1 MKSRLLTVSMLLMTV
16 SLLLCAC
23 GSEQSS
29 AADSGNVTG
38 GSITVQN
45 IIESLDVPTP
55 PASSQSAVQPS
66 ETSPVT
72 SPLPTVKLDPVPT
85 APPTPEPTPKP
96 ALGPYYPPTVKKSP
110 LGEDCVEGSTIYFSA
125 FADNCLKY
133 EWQLE
138 KDHMILDWAD
148 MAETFEGMK
157 VAGING
163 SYLVLANVPMEL
175 DGWSVRCVFTGS
187 GDATVYSNSA
197 WIHVSERTL
206 KIHGKDRKT
215 VKGTGNVSG
224 FKAVI
229 DYEGALW
236 WVVEEYAGRT
246 FSLRKND
253 TDAALGITDVSFTID
268 GEGALLI
275 IVDGTEYRGK
285 VAEERLG
292 GFSASAVVTKEGSD
306 VEMPVFFDY
315 TMDSQRRENWNQIF
329 LDIMLEFP
337 VISEETEDT
346 GETAGLDANS
356 APDDSQ
362 TPEAGSETSS
372 FADEPDAKEEVS
384 SEETLPETEFR
395 SVRFILTRDR

>member
-1 MKSRLLTVSMLLMTV
+1 MKFRFLHVIPLLLTTVLLF
-16 SLLLCAC
+16 CAC
-23 GSEQSS
+23 GSEKNSS
-29 AADSGNVTG
+29 AETGSVLG

-45 IIESLDVPTP
+45 IIESFDVPAP
-55 PASSQSAVQPS
+55 PAPSQSAVAPS
-66 ETSPVT
+66 EAPDAAT
-72 SPLPTVKLDPVPT
+72 PLPTVKLDPVPT
-85 APPTPEPTPKP
+85 APPSPTPTQNIST
-96 ALGPYYPPTVKKSP
+96 GPYYPPTVKKSP

-148 MAETFEGMK
+148 MAETFKGMK

-163 SYLVLANVPMEL
+163 SYLVLANVPAEL
-175 DGWSVRCVFTGS
+175 DGWSVRCIFTGS

-246 FSLRKND
+246 FTLRKND
-253 TDAALGITDVSFTID
+253 ADPELGISDVSFTID
-268 GEGALLI
+268 DKGALLI
-275 IVDGTEYRGK
+275 VIDGTEYRGT

-292 GFSASAVVTKEGSD
+292 GFSASAAVTKDGSD
-306 VEMPVFFDY
+306 TEMPVFFDY
-315 TMDSQRRENWNQIF
+315 TMESQRRENWNQIY

-337 VISEETEDT
+337 VIKEETEDP
-346 GETAGLDANS
+346 GETE
-356 APDDSQ
+356 APDGNGNHTD
-362 TPEAGSETSS
+362 EAAAENSSEGTS
-372 FADEPDAKEEVS
+372 FADEPDVEEEKPA
-384 SEETLPETEFR
+384 EEPVPETEFR
-395 SVRFILTRDR
+395 SVRFILTRER

>member
-1 MKSRLLTVSMLLMTV
+1 MLLMTV

-55 PASSQSAVQPS
+55 PASSQSAVHPS

-236 WVVEEYAGRT
+236 WVVEEYAGRS

-362 TPEAGSETSS
+362 TPESGSEASS

>member
-1 MKSRLLTVSMLLMTV
+1 MKFRLLHVIPLLLTAV
-16 SLLLCAC
+16 FLLCAC
-23 GSEQSS
+23 GSKNSS
-29 AADSGNVTG
+29 AAESSLSG

-45 IIESLDVPTP
+45 IIETTEVPVSAEPSL
-55 PASSQSAVQPS
+55 SAAPS
-66 ETSPVT
+66 AEVSPVST
-72 SPLPTVKLDPVPT
+72 PLPTVKLDPAPT
-85 APPTPEPTPKP
+85 APPTPTPSPKP
-96 ALGPYYPPTVKKSP
+96 SLGPYYPPTVKKSP

-138 KDHMILDWAD
+138 KDHIILDWAD
-148 MAETFEGMK
+148 MAETFQGMK

-163 SYLVLANVPMEL
+163 SYLVLANVPIEL

-197 WIHVSERTL
+197 WIHVTERTL

-236 WVVEEYAGRT
+236 WVVEEYVGRT

-253 TDAALGITDVSFTID
+253 ADPELGISDVSFSID
-268 GEGALLI
+268 DEGGLLI
-275 IVDGTEYRGK
+275 VIDGTEYKGR
-285 VAEERLG
+285 VDEERLG
-292 GFSASAVVTKEGSD
+292 GFSAGAVVTKEGSD

-315 TMDSQRRENWNQIF
+315 TLESQRRENWNQIY

-337 VISEETEDT
+337 VIQEEPEGSGEEPPEVNAVTEDPGT
-346 GETAGLDANS
+346 LENGNEV
-356 APDDSQ
+356 
-362 TPEAGSETSS
+362 SS
-372 FADEPDAKEEVS
+372 FADEPDAEEGS
-384 SEETLPETEFR
+384 AEEEPVPETEYR
-395 SVRFILTRDR
+395 SVRFILTKDR

>member
-1 MKSRLLTVSMLLMTV
+1 MKLRLLHVIPLMLIIIFLTA
-16 SLLLCAC
+16 AC
-23 GSEQSS
+23 GNKGDT
-29 AADSGNVTG
+29 AAGGNTSG

-45 IIESLDVPTP
+45 IIESVE
-55 PASSQSAVQPS
+55 SAVQPS
-66 ETSPVT
+66 ASPSAAASSGLVPAST
-72 SPLPTVKLDPVPT
+72 PLPTVKLDPVPT
-85 APPTPEPTPKP
+85 APPTPTPTPKP
-96 ALGPYYPPTVKKSP
+96 SLGPYFPPTVKKSP
-110 LGEDCVEGSTIYFSA
+110 LPEDCIVGSTIYFTA

-138 KDHMILDWAD
+138 KDHMILDWKD
-148 MAETFEGMK
+148 MSETFDGMK
-157 VAGING
+157 VAGINS
-163 SYLVLANVPMEL
+163 SYLVLGNVPSEL

-253 TDAALGITDVSFTID
+253 IDPELGISDVSFSVFDD
-268 GEGALLI
+268 GTLLI
-275 IVDGTEYRGK
+275 VIDGTEYRGTLD
-285 VAEERLG
+285 EERLG
-292 GFSASAVVTKEGSD
+292 GFSAGAVVTKEGSD
-306 VEMPVFFDY
+306 TEMRVFFDY
-315 TMDSQRRENWNQIF
+315 TQESQRRENWNQIF
-329 LDIMLEFP
+329 LDIILELP
-337 VISEETEDT
+337 VVPEEPEETPDADKPA
-346 GETAGLDANS
+346 ETA
-356 APDDSQ
+356 APDDKA
-362 TPEAGSETSS
+362 PETAESSS
-372 FADEPDAKEEVS
+372 FADEPDAVAEPAAEEP
-384 SEETLPETEFR
+384 EPETEFR

>member
-1 MKSRLLTVSMLLMTV
+1 MKFRLLHVIPLVFTAVFI
-16 SLLLCAC
+16 LCAC
-23 GSEQSS
+23 GNEKNTT
-29 AADSGNVTG
+29 ADSSVSG
-38 GSITVQN
+38 GSVTAQK
-45 IIESLDVPTP
+45 IIESTDTPT
-55 PASSQSAVQPS
+55 ASESLQSAVPPA
-66 ETSPVT
+66 ETSPVST
-72 SPLPTVKLDPVPT
+72 PLPTVKLDPVPT
-85 APPTPEPTPKP
+85 APPSPTPAPKP
-96 ALGPYYPPTVKKSP
+96 SLGPYYPPTVKKSP
-110 LGEDCVEGSTIYFSA
+110 LGEDCIEGSTIYFSA
-125 FADNCLKY
+125 FADNCLRY

-148 MAETFEGMK
+148 MAETFQGMK
-157 VAGING
+157 VAGINS
-163 SYLVLANVPMEL
+163 SYLVLANVPVEL

-253 TDAALGITDVSFTID
+253 ADPELGITDVSFTID

-275 IVDGTEYRGK
+275 VIDGTEYRGK
-285 VAEERLG
+285 VDEERLG

-306 VEMPVFFDY
+306 TEMHVFFDY
-315 TMDSQRRENWNQIF
+315 TMESQRRENWNQIY
-329 LDIMLEFP
+329 LDIVLEFP
-337 VISEETEDT
+337 VKSEE
-346 GETAGLDANS
+346 
-356 APDDSQ
+356 PDDTEVPSDGEVPDD
-362 TPEAGSETSS
+362 TEKTADSIEGTS
-372 FADEPDAKEEVS
+372 FADEPDMEEEKPAGESV
-384 SEETLPETEFR
+384 PETELR
-395 SVRFILTRDR
+395 GVRFILTRDR

>member
-1 MKSRLLTVSMLLMTV
+1 MKFRFLHVIPLLLTAVLI
-16 SLLLCAC
+16 LCAC
-23 GSEQSS
+23 GSGSTPFAGS
-29 AADSGNVTG
+29 YDVSG
-38 GSITVQN
+38 GSVTAQN
-45 IIESLDVPTP
+45 IIESSDALPEPELSAVPTESP
-55 PASSQSAVQPS
+55 SVSA
-66 ETSPVT
+66 
-72 SPLPTVKLDPVPT
+72 PLPTVKLEPAPT
-85 APPTPEPTPKP
+85 APPTPSPTPKP
-96 ALGPYYPPTVKKSP
+96 TLGPYYPPTVKKSP
-110 LGEDCVEGSTIYFSA
+110 LGEDCIEGSTIYFSA

-148 MAETFEGMK
+148 MAETFTGMK
-157 VAGING
+157 VAGIDS
-163 SYLVLANVPMEL
+163 SYLVLANVPVEL

-246 FSLRKND
+246 FTLRKPDAD
-253 TDAALGITDVSFTID
+253 TELGINDVSFSID
-268 GEGALLI
+268 GEGSLLI
-275 IVDGTEYRGK
+275 VIDGTEYRGK
-285 VAEERLG
+285 VSEERLG
-292 GFSASAVVTKEGSD
+292 GFSASATVTKADSD

-315 TMDSQRRENWNQIF
+315 TLDSQRRENWNQIY

-337 VISEETEDT
+337 VVREEPDAPEDPENIADDDSETE
-346 GETAGLDANS
+346 TAAS
-356 APDDSQ
+356 
-362 TPEAGSETSS
+362 EASS
-372 FADEPDAKEEVS
+372 FSDEPDYAEEMPPEDPV
-384 SEETLPETEFR
+384 PETEFR
-395 SVRFILTRDR
+395 SVRFILTRER

>member
-1 MKSRLLTVSMLLMTV
+1 MKFRLLHVIPLVFTAVFI
-16 SLLLCAC
+16 LCAC
-23 GSEQSS
+23 GNEKNTT
-29 AADSGNVTG
+29 ADSSVSG
-38 GSITVQN
+38 GSVTAQN
-45 IIESLDVPTP
+45 IIESTDTPT
-55 PASSQSAVQPS
+55 ASESLQSAVPPA
-66 ETSPVT
+66 ETSPVST
-72 SPLPTVKLDPVPT
+72 PLPTVKLDPVPT
-85 APPTPEPTPKP
+85 APPSPTPAPKP
-96 ALGPYYPPTVKKSP
+96 SLGPYYPPTVKKSP
-110 LGEDCVEGSTIYFSA
+110 LGEDCIEGSTIYFSA
-125 FADNCLKY
+125 FADNCLRY

-148 MAETFEGMK
+148 MAETFQGMK
-157 VAGING
+157 VAGINS
-163 SYLVLANVPMEL
+163 SYLVLANVPVEL

-253 TDAALGITDVSFTID
+253 ADPELGITDVSFTID

-275 IVDGTEYRGK
+275 VIDGTEYRGK
-285 VAEERLG
+285 VDEERLG

-306 VEMPVFFDY
+306 TEMHVFFDY
-315 TMDSQRRENWNQIF
+315 TMESQRRENWNQIY
-329 LDIMLEFP
+329 LDIVLEFP
-337 VISEETEDT
+337 VKSEE
-346 GETAGLDANS
+346 
-356 APDDSQ
+356 PDDTEVPSDGEMPDD
-362 TPEAGSETSS
+362 TEKTADSIEGTS
-372 FADEPDAKEEVS
+372 FADEPDMEEEKPAGESV
-384 SEETLPETEFR
+384 PETELR
-395 SVRFILTRDR
+395 GVRFILTRDR

>member
-23 GSEQSS
+23 GNEQSS

>member
-1 MKSRLLTVSMLLMTV
+1 MKSRLPTVFVLLTAAA
-16 SLLLCAC
+16 LLLCAC
-23 GSEQSS
+23 GSKPNS
-29 AADSGNVTG
+29 AEDSGSISG

-55 PASSQSAVQPS
+55 PEASQPAAKPS
-66 ETSPVT
+66 ETAPVT
-72 SPLPTVKLDPVPT
+72 SPLPTVRLDPVPT
-85 APPTPEPTPKP
+85 APPSPEPTPKP

-148 MAETFEGMK
+148 MAETFDGMK

-163 SYLVLANVPMEL
+163 SYLVLANVPVEL

-253 TDAALGITDVSFTID
+253 TDSELGISDVSFTID
-268 GEGALLI
+268 GEGSLLI
-275 IVDGTEYRGK
+275 TIDGTEYRGK

-292 GFSASAVVTKEGSD
+292 GFSASAVVTREGSD

-315 TMDSQRRENWNQIF
+315 TMESQRRENWNQIY

-337 VISEETEDT
+337 VTPEEPEDSVDGSGS
-346 GETAGLDANS
+346 GENTAPVDA
-356 APDDSQ
+356 Q

-372 FADEPDAKEEVS
+372 FADEPDAQDETS
-384 SEETLPETEFR
+384 SEESIPETEFR

>member
-1 MKSRLLTVSMLLMTV
+1 M
-16 SLLLCAC
+16 
-23 GSEQSS
+23 
-29 AADSGNVTG
+29 
-38 GSITVQN
+38 
-45 IIESLDVPTP
+45 
-55 PASSQSAVQPS
+55 
-66 ETSPVT
+66 
-72 SPLPTVKLDPVPT
+72 
-85 APPTPEPTPKP
+85 
-96 ALGPYYPPTVKKSP
+96 
-110 LGEDCVEGSTIYFSA
+110 
-125 FADNCLKY
+125 
-133 EWQLE
+133 
-138 KDHMILDWAD
+138 
-148 MAETFEGMK
+148 
-157 VAGING
+157 
-163 SYLVLANVPMEL
+163 
-175 DGWSVRCVFTGS
+175 
-187 GDATVYSNSA
+187 
-197 WIHVSERTL
+197 
-206 KIHGKDRKT
+206 
-215 VKGTGNVSG
+215 KGTGNVSG

-236 WVVEEYAGRT
+236 WVVEEYAGRS

-362 TPEAGSETSS
+362 TPEADSETSS